1 MPQLLA
7 FFVTGGIV
15 LKFFSW
21 IGKTIFVK
29 GLILPF
35 QFAVLGIIVV
45 TRVAIVSML
54 FTLAIEIYN
63 TLHSLFDMFNSL
75 SINNPA
81 VCEIPLKILHSLV
94 LFDAIQEH
102 LPLFSLVLIT
112 YFIVVLSKI
121 TLDTMSLIARE
132 LFQIGLLTAR

>member
-1 MPQLLA
+1 
-7 FFVTGGIV
+7 
-15 LKFFSW
+15 
-21 IGKTIFVK
+21 
-29 GLILPF
+29 
-35 QFAVLGIIVV
+35 
-45 TRVAIVSML
+45 ML

-75 SINNPA
+75 SINNPE
-81 VCEIPLKILHSLV
+81 VFDIPFKILHNLG

>member
-35 QFAVLGIIVV
+35 QFAVLGIIIV

-54 FTLAIEIYN
+54 FTLAIEVYN
-63 TLHSLFDMFNSL
+63 SLHNLFDIFNSL
-75 SINNPA
+75 NINNPE
-81 VCEIPLKILHSLV
+81 VFDIPFKILHNLG
-94 LFDAIQEH
+94 LFTAIQEH
-102 LPLFSLVLIT
+102 LPLFSIVLIT
-112 YFIVVLSKI
+112 YFVVVLSKI

-132 LFQIGLLTAR
+132 LFQIGLLTSK

>member
-7 FFVTGGIV
+7 LFVTGGVV
-15 LKFFSW
+15 LSFFSW

-45 TRVAIVSML
+45 TRMAIVTML
-54 FTLAIEIYN
+54 FTLVIKVFNA
-63 TLHSLFDMFNSL
+63 LHTLFDIFNNL
-75 SINNPA
+75 AVNHPA
-81 VCEIPLKILHSLV
+81 IFDVPFKILHNLG
-94 LFDAIQEH
+94 LFTAIQEH

-112 YFIVVLSKI
+112 YFLVVLSKI
-121 TLDTMSLIARE
+121 TLDTFSLIARE
-132 LFQIGLLTAR
+132 LFQIGLLTAK

>member
-7 FFVTGGIV
+7 LFVTGGIV
-15 LKFFSW
+15 LKFFAW

-35 QFAVLGIIVV
+35 QFAVLGLIVV
-45 TRVAIVSML
+45 TRVAIVAML
-54 FTLAIEIYN
+54 FSLAIEVFN
-63 TLHSLFDMFNSL
+63 ALHSLFDLFNSL
-75 SINNPA
+75 NASYP
-81 VCEIPLKILHSLV
+81 EIFDVAFKILHNLG

-112 YFIVVLSKI
+112 YFCVVLSKI
-121 TLDTMSLIARE
+121 TIDTMSLIARE
-132 LFQIGLLTAR
+132 LFQIGLLTAK

>member
-7 FFVTGGIV
+7 LFVTGGIV

-35 QFAVLGIIVV
+35 QFAVLGIIIV

-54 FTLAIEIYN
+54 
-63 TLHSLFDMFNSL
+63 
-75 SINNPA
+75 
-81 VCEIPLKILHSLV
+81 
-94 LFDAIQEH
+94 
-102 LPLFSLVLIT
+102 
-112 YFIVVLSKI
+112 
-121 TLDTMSLIARE
+121 
-132 LFQIGLLTAR
+132 LLLQ